1 MKEFDDLINIIRVL
15 RAPGGCPWDRA
26 QKLTD
31 YKRFLL
37 EEAYELIEGID
48 AKKKHLIKEELG
60 DLFLILALI
69 AEMVEPKNKEGLA
82 EVLEGINQK
91 LVSRHPHVFSKKKL
105 KTKEEVLNYWIA
117 SKAKKKKRKTIEERL
132 PLPAPSLFL
141 AHIFWRE
148 YFNIDKI
155 SANKGKAAATAV
167 EKINF
172 GVSSLGKSKAREL
185 LFADILFELS
195 RLAEIYRVDLEPGFR
210 KKIIEIAGK
219 TKY

>member
-1 MKEFDDLINIIRVL
+1 MRQFDDLINIIRIL
-15 RAPGGCPWDRA
+15 RAPNGCPWDRA
-26 QKLTD
+26 QKITD

-48 AKKKHLIKEELG
+48 AKKKHLVKEELG
-60 DLFLILALI
+60 DLFLILAVI
-69 AEMVEPKNKEGLA
+69 AEMVEPENKEVIA
-82 EVLEGINQK
+82 EVLEGINRK

-117 SKAKKKKRKTIEERL
+117 SKAKKKKRKTIKERL

-155 SANKGKAAATAV
+155 PANKSKTVATAIN
-167 EKINF
+167 KIVF
-172 GVSSLGKSKAREL
+172 SLNALKKSKNRQD
-185 LFADILFELS
+185 LFAGILFELS
-195 RLAEIYRVDLEPGFR
+195 RLAEIYRIDLEPGFR
-210 KKIIEIAGK
+210 KKIVETAGK